1 MGHYSHVFVVFEKD
15 VKIKK
20 IPEMANKK
28 GSNFIWDLSVYF
40 KAKMLY
46 MDEFRLISEWRML

>member
-46 MDEFRLISEWRML
+46 WTNLD